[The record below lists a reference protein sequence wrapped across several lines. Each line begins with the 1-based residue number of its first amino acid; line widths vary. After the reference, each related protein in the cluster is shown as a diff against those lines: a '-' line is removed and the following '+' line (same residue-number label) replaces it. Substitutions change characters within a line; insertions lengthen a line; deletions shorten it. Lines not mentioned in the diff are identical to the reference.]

1 VVVADQQH
9 QEDQEVGLLELV
21 VVVEVQQEI
30 VAEVLELQ
38 TLVVAEVELEEIYLV
53 NLADQ
58 V

>member
-1 VVVADQQH
+1 MADQQH

-53 NLADQ
+53 NLVAL

>member
-53 NLADQ
+53 NLVAL